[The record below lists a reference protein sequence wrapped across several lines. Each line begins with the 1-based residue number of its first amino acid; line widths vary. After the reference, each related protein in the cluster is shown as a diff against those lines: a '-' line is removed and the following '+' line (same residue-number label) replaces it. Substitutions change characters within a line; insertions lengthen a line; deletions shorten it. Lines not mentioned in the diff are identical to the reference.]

1 MKKIQVIGDTPSFD
15 LKGDRTDEIKEWL
28 KRYKK
33 ENKGEP
39 IEMWV
44 AIDDMPLAQMNED
57 FMDGHFVQ
65 TSVQEGLTREKTYE
79 CIALLNHL

>member
-1 MKKIQVIGDTPSFD
+1 
-15 LKGDRTDEIKEWL
+15 
-28 KRYKK
+28 
-33 ENKGEP
+33 
-39 IEMWV
+39 MWV